1 MKNEIYTVL
10 ELAEKLGAEKL
21 GVSDRTIADALRS
34 GEMKGYKQFK
44 KWYVTH
50 EQLLDFLA
58 TNQEENQENAKRP
71 NVRIDK

>member
-1 MKNEIYTVL
+1 MSDEVKKQDFYTV
-10 ELAEKLGAEKL
+10 EQLAIKLN
-21 GVSDRTIADALRS
+21 VQDRTIADALRS

>member
-10 ELAEKLGAEKL
+10 ELAEKL

-50 EQLLDFLA
+50 EQLLEFLA
-58 TNQEENQENAKRP
+58 TNQEENKENAKRP
-71 NVRIDK
+71 NVKIDK